1 MQLTEKVAYLKGLME
16 GLGVDDS
23 TKEGKVLSVV
33 LDVLSDMAL
42 TVSDLEDSLD
52 LVGEQ
57 LEIID
62 EDLCQI
68 QEDFYDDDCCCDD
81 DDYDEDDFDDFE
93 GELYEVTCPSCGD
106 TITVNEDMLD
116 EGDINCPGCGEL
128 LEFDLDGMLDDC
140 DCGCGCHEE
149 K

>member
-42 TVSDLEDSLD
+42 TVSDLEDGLD

-81 DDYDEDDFDDFE
+81 DEDDYDDFE

-106 TITVNEDMLD
+106 TITINEDMLD

-128 LEFDLDGMLDDC
+128 LEFDLDGMLEDC
-140 DCGCGCHEE
+140 DCGCDGCH
-149 K
+149 

>member
-42 TVSDLEDSLD
+42 TVSDLEDGLD

-81 DDYDEDDFDDFE
+81 DEDDYDDFE

-106 TITVNEDMLD
+106 TITINEDMLD

-128 LEFDLDGMLDDC
+128 LEFDLDGMLEDC
-140 DCGCGCHEE
+140 DCGCGCNEE